1 MRVSDKA
8 LILQRVKH
16 ADSKFILHLF
26 TREHGMLSASVRVS
40 TKGKSGI
47 RSSAILPLNFAEVE
61 LLLRQNREVHVLT
74 ELSVYQSSTN
84 YSADMLSLSLAQFM
98 QEVLVKALREQQG
111 SAALFDFLE
120 GCFDLLQNAE
130 PKSSNLLLFFL
141 AELGQYLGFE
151 PQNNYNENHCYFD
164 TREGQFAPV
173 ALVWP
178 LGLNKEESKLFSDF
192 LKSDKLHYET
202 TAFNRRFLLDVY
214 LNYFAFHLPAFGQ
227 LKSPEVLR
235 EILRG

>member
-16 ADSKFILHLF
+16 ADAKFILHLF

-47 RSSAILPLNFAEVE
+47 RNSAILPLNFAEVE
-61 LLLRQNREVHVLT
+61 LLIRQNREIHVLT
-74 ELSVYQSSTN
+74 ELSVYQSNTTRPG
-84 YSADMLSLSLAQFM
+84 DMLSLSLAQFM

-120 GCFDLLQNAE
+120 VCFGLLQNAGLN
-130 PKSSNLLLFFL
+130 SSNLLLFFL
-141 AELGQYLGFE
+141 AGLGQYLGFE
-151 PQNNYNENHCYFD
+151 PQNNYSEHNCYFD
-164 TREGQFAPV
+164 AREGQFGPL

-178 LGLNKEESKLFSDF
+178 LGLNKVESKLLSDF
-192 LKSDKLHYET
+192 LKSDKLQYET
-202 TAFNRRFLLDVY
+202 TASNRRFILELY

-227 LKSPEVLR
+227 LKSPEILR
-235 EILRG
+235 EILRT